1 MIEFPPPPP
10 LPAVRSRRN
19 RITAV
24 VAAVVALVVVVAIA
38 ALVNHHRTRT
48 AETPARTPTSAP
60 APAPTTSGGGSGG
73 SGGTPVPTVSCPL
86 ITDEQ
91 SHLQYRC
98 IDDYLVQD
106 ETDTGLGLRIAL
118 NHEVEPGWVITEGS
132 GNPLSQTPDSTV
144 ISYRAAAGP
153 TAADVR
159 TVVTDRIAQALVGGY
174 GDNPTSKTL
183 SRRTRSFGGVEGYE
197 AVTEITVNPSFR
209 QANALKV
216 KTERLWVV
224 GVPTAAG
231 VSVFMMSIPDERS
244 DLWPKAETTVGTLHV
259 I

>member
-1 MIEFPPPPP
+1 MI
-10 LPAVRSRRN
+10 AG
-19 RITAV
+19 I
-24 VAAVVALVVVVAIA
+24 VALVVVVAIA
-38 ALVNHHRTRT
+38 ALINNHRTSD
-48 AETPARTPTSAP
+48 AQTPVTVAPTTPPTP
-60 APAPTTSGGGSGG
+60 GPTTSGGGSGG
-73 SGGTPVPTVSCPL
+73 SGGTPVPTEACPL

-106 ETDTGLGLRIAL
+106 DSDTGLGLRIAL

-144 ISYRAAAGP
+144 ISYRAADGP

-159 TVVTDRIAQALVGGY
+159 SVVTDRIEQALQGGY
-174 GDNPTSKTL
+174 GDTPTSKTI
-183 SRRTRSFGGVEGYE
+183 SQRTRTFGGVVGYE
-197 AVTEITVNPSFR
+197 AVTEITVNPTFR
-209 QANALKV
+209 KANSLKV

-244 DLWPKAETTVGTLHV
+244 DLWPKAEATVGTLHV